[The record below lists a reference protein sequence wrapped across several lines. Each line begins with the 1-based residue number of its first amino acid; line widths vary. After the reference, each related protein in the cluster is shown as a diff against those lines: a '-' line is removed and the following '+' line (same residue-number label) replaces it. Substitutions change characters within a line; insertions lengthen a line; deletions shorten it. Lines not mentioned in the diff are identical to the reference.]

1 MSVEVRPI
9 DANAPDR
16 KIVAE
21 AAEAILRGGVIS
33 FPTDTF
39 YGLGCSLMDPAAVD
53 MLYRLKRR
61 PQNLAVISLISDP
74 AEVEALASEIP
85 DVANTLM
92 RRFWPGP
99 LSIVFRASIVVPA
112 ACRGPRET
120 IALRYPQHPLSLAL
134 VRALGGPLVASS
146 ANLSGQPPA
155 RSAEE
160 VIRAFGNQ
168 LDLVLDGGP
177 SQAVNPSTLVDVTS
191 GKVEVLRA
199 GAVDVGAYAGRRE

>member
-1 MSVEVRPI
+1 VSVEVRALDPLK
-9 DANAPDR
+9 PER

-21 AAEAILRGGVIS
+21 AAEAILRGGVIA

-74 AEVEALASEIP
+74 AEVEALAADIP
-85 DVANTLM
+85 DVAVTLM
-92 RRFWPGP
+92 KRFWPGP
-99 LSIVFRASIVVPA
+99 LSIVFRASIVVPQ

-120 IALRYPQHPLSLAL
+120 IALRYPDHPISLAL
-134 VRALGGPLVASS
+134 VSALGGPLVASS

-155 RSAEE
+155 KSAEE
-160 VIRAFGNQ
+160 VIRSFGNQ

-177 SQAVNPSTLVDVTS
+177 SQASQPSTLIDLTS
-191 GKVEVLRA
+191 GKVEVLRP
-199 GAVDVGAYAGRRE
+199 GAVDVGAYVTRRA